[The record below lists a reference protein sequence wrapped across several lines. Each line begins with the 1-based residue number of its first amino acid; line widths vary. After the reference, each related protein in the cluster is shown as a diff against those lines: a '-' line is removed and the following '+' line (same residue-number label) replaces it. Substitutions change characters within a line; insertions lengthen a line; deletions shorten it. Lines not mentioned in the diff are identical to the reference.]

1 MSLTVIGSPEL
12 TVRGSLEHRMSS
24 PAPPP
29 FTSALI
35 AGGIAGTSVDVSLYP
50 IDTLKTRLQSSAG
63 FQSSGGFRGIYRGL
77 GSAVVGSAPSA
88 ALFFLSYESVKSLFA
103 RKRELDAKYDRLG
116 GELSLGDWSA
126 PLEHMGA
133 ASVGELAACAVRV
146 PTEVIKQRAQASQAA
161 SSRLALQD
169 VLDRRKV
176 IGMRGMVGELYRG
189 LGVTVMR
196 EIPFTIIQFP
206 LWEAL
211 KEWRRRTTGMQTSSA
226 VESAFFGSVAGAAA
240 AGFTTPLDVVKTRIM
255 LAKEREAMLPMLSQ
269 ILKQSGPRALFAGI
283 GPRILWISTGG
294 AIFLGSYQFALNQ
307 LNPQS

>member
-1 MSLTVIGSPEL
+1 MSTS
-12 TVRGSLEHRMSS
+12 TTTT
-24 PAPPP
+24 P

-35 AGGIAGTSVDVSLYP
+35 AGGIAGTSVDLSLYP
-50 IDTLKTRLQSSAG
+50 IDTLKTRLQSSTG
-63 FQSSGGFRGIYRGL
+63 FQASGGFRGIYRGV
-77 GSAVVGSAPSA
+77 GSAIIGSAPSA
-88 ALFFLSYESVKSLFA
+88 ALFFVSYESIKGLFA

-116 GELSLGDWSA
+116 GELSLGNWSE

-133 ASVGELAACAVRV
+133 ASLGEVAACAVRV

-161 SSRLALQD
+161 SSRMALRMI
-169 VLDRRKV
+169 LDRRKF
-176 IGMRGMVGELYRG
+176 IGMRVMIEELYRG
-189 LGVTVMR
+189 LGVTVIR
-196 EIPFTIIQFP
+196 EVPFTIIQFP

-211 KEWRRRTTGMQTSSA
+211 KEWRRRKTGVETSSA
-226 VESAFFGSVAGAAA
+226 IESAFFGSIAGAVA

-294 AIFLGSYQFALNQ
+294 AVFLGSYQFALNQ
-307 LNPQS
+307 LGSPI